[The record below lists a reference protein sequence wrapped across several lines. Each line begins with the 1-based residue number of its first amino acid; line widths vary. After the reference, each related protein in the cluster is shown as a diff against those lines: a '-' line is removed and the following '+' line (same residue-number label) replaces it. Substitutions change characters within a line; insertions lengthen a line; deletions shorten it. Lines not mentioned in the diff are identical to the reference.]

1 MGPSPLFWIL
11 ALVLVAAILAL
22 LVVPLLRRAR
32 AEAGPADVE
41 AATAVFRDHKRQL
54 DAELAAGAVT
64 NDEHAAAVAELTR
77 RFGAELE
84 SAAPAPVAAGPGRGG
99 FTAALALV
107 ALLPVTAGV
116 LYFVL
121 GNPAALAPQTAR
133 QGPADSASIEAMVED
148 LAARLRANPDDG
160 EGWAMLGRSYRV
172 LGRYQASATAYAEA
186 VKRLPPNAS
195 LLVDWAEAIAQVQG
209 RSLAGEPSQ
218 ILERALALEPDS
230 AKALALGGAAA
241 MERGDRAQAIALWTK
256 LRGVLPP
263 GSPQL
268 AQIDAALARAGVT
281 LADGSGSP
289 PAAGTPPAAAGA
301 AAVPPAA
308 AVPGAVGAA
317 AAGVAGASPAV
328 PPAPGAGSSPPPT
341 AAGGTSV
348 TGRVELDPRL
358 AGNVSATDTVFIFA
372 RDPDGPRMPLAAL
385 KVPAGELPRAFELT
399 DAMAMTPGMTL
410 SRAAKIVVE
419 ARVSRSGNAKAA
431 SGDLAGTSAPV
442 APGARDVVVRIDRV
456 VP

>member
-32 AEAGPADVE
+32 GEAGPADVE

-84 SAAPAPVAAGPGRGG
+84 SAAPVPAAAVPGRGG
-99 FTAALALV
+99 FAAALALV

-116 LYFVL
+116 LYFML
-121 GNPAALAPQTAR
+121 GNPGALAPQAAR
-133 QGPADSASIEAMVED
+133 QGPADNASIEAMVED

-160 EGWAMLGRSYRV
+160 EGWVMLGRSYRV

-209 RSLAGEPSQ
+209 RSLAGEPTA

-281 LADGSGSP
+281 LPDGSGAPAASAPSDAPTAPAAPIAGASPLP
-289 PAAGTPPAAAGA
+289 PAATAAGA
-301 AAVPPAA
+301 A
-308 AVPGAVGAA
+308 G
-317 AAGVAGASPAV
+317 
-328 PPAPGAGSSPPPT
+328 T
-341 AAGGTSV
+341 ATANTSV
-348 TGRVELDPRL
+348 SGRVELDPKL
-358 AGNVSATDTVFIFA
+358 AGNVAATDTVFIFA
-372 RDPDGPRMPLAAL
+372 RDPDGPRMPLAAF
-385 KVPAGELPRAFELT
+385 KVPASELPRTFELT

-431 SGDLAGTSAPV
+431 SGDLAGTSAAV